1 MESGFL
7 TMYPDSIQVQFRL
20 FGATGHR
27 LLLRAYDPAWLI
39 GYGFA
44 DALAEDIDD
53 MIIEIYAVASIITP
67 QQGRPLLTVT
77 HAGRPLPNQPIT
89 RQARYPPLSSFR
101 SSSSYFLSSPQTKRG
116 APELSSSP
124 LQGTPIRQSEWLGWL
139 SDHLCAPLLGLY
151 PSAGAANH
159 SNHPST
165 TCVGSFFTSWDLSL
179 LYGRQRIGHGGK
191 SGPSLRRRNRTA
203 LLGSSPFSKDIAG

>member
-124 LQGTPIRQSEWLGWL
+124 LQGTPTTRSEWPGWR
-139 SDHLCAPLLGLY
+139 SDRQCAPLLGHC
-151 PSAGAANH
+151 PSAGAANPGNH
-159 SNHPST
+159 SPT
-165 TCVGSFFTSWDLSL
+165 QCVVSFSISWDLSL
-179 LYGRQRIGHGGK
+179 LYRWQGIGHGGM
-191 SGPSLRRRNRTA
+191 SDASLRRNRAAA
-203 LLGSSPFSKDIAG
+203 LRDSSPSFRDVAN